1 MVQSSPSSRFT
12 HTSIKVRITFIDFFT
27 YPLLGPKIKKNK
39 KKKKKKL
46 EGAQT
51 EAIENAEPKP
61 AEEKK
66 DD

>member
-1 MVQSSPSSRFT
+1 MLT
-12 HTSIKVRITFIDFFT
+12 LLH
-27 YPLLGPKIKKNK
+27 LGPKIKKNK

-46 EGAQT
+46 EGGEAP